1 MSPETRKRLQI
12 FGIQMV
18 IYGVLVS
25 IYLVLVWRYLKDWL
39 VMLYNENLGL
49 YAVISLAFIII
60 QAVFLDYVTTFIMN
74 RLGLNKKD

>member
-1 MSPETRKRLQI
+1 MNPETRKRLHI

-25 IYLVLVWRYLKDWL
+25 IYLVLTWRYLKDWL

-49 YAVISLAFIII
+49 YAVICLIFIVV
-60 QAVFLDYVTTFIMN
+60 QAVFLDSATNFIMN
-74 RLGLNKKD
+74 RFGLNKRN